1 MTDFPE
7 RDGDHLVA
15 WKGVTYD
22 KRCLDARFN
31 NGHRKTCPRCAARG
45 CCGHCI
51 ADGLRTLAE
60 IDARKATA

>member
-1 MTDFPE
+1 MTDTTAP
-7 RDGDHLVA
+7 DSNHLAA

-22 KRCLDARFN
+22 KRCLDARFQG
-31 NGHRKTCPRCAARG
+31 GHSKACLKCATKD

-60 IDARKATA
+60 IDARKAQA